1 LLRQIYIIFNKNII
15 FSYSYALAFNSE
27 QFKNVQDLLN
37 EFIDLPI
44 PNQFF
49 HRPFGNYQLFYI
61 TRNNVFYLI
70 IADLVDKSD
79 YVNEVLNK
87 IIKRFQNSFPNS
99 LEIKEKNK
107 ERNEFTEFLKK
118 IHYELHSKIA
128 LIGPYGSGKTTIAN
142 LLKLNFEPKIFMNF
156 AKSYKINIDN
166 LNFDL
171 WDFQLEDNFSPLWN
185 KFLSGADLILLV
197 FDSTNYKTKI
207 LTHFINLQKTDAKF
221 SKLIIFANK
230 QDLSETI
237 KAKQI
242 EDEYN
247 FPVFGIS
254 LKDSEIKNKLIN
266 IISNELKIKKEFP
279 SEFNDL
285 LKIAENEV
293 INKRY
298 LDAINHFNHLKDIC
312 KKFQEFIHL
321 SAIEQKI
328 SEIEKLIEKE
338 KKEKEVE
345 KFKVKAPEK
354 ISFSQKVLVKP
365 LPPQVK
371 TTKIKTPEEKPTKE
385 IEKKPE
391 KQFLKPQDIK
401 VSLDTVKKD
410 SIMEKS
416 FDTLESELF
425 YLIKEKQGNL
435 SLKLCKTYV
444 EKLQNKLKRSLTSV
458 DLNKAAEIYLKRKE
472 ISH

>member
-1 LLRQIYIIFNKNII
+1 MLRQIYIIYDKKII
-15 FSYSYALAFNSE
+15 FSYSYALAFNNE

-61 TRNNVFYLI
+61 TRNKIFYLI
-70 IADLVDKSD
+70 IADLVDKRD
-79 YVNEVLNK
+79 YINEILNK
-87 IIKRFQNSFPNS
+87 ITKRFQNLFPNS

-107 ERNEFTEFLKK
+107 EKNEFIEFLKD

-142 LLKLNFEPKIFMNF
+142 LLKLNLEPKIFMNF
-156 AKSYKINIDN
+156 AKSYKISIEN
-166 LNFDL
+166 LYFDL

-185 KFLSGADLILLV
+185 KFLSGSDLILLV
-197 FDSTNYKTKI
+197 FDSTNHKTKT

-230 QDLSETI
+230 QDLSEAI
-237 KAKQI
+237 EAKQI
-242 EDEYN
+242 EKEFN

-254 LKDSEIKNKLIN
+254 LKDFEIKNKLIK

-279 SEFNDL
+279 SEFDDL
-285 LKIAENEV
+285 LKKAENEV
-293 INKRY
+293 INKNY
-298 LDAINHFNHLKDIC
+298 SEAIKHFNYLKNIC

-321 SAIEQKI
+321 SSIEQKI

-354 ISFSQKVLVKP
+354 ISFSQKVSVKP
-365 LPPQVK
+365 LPPQDK
-371 TTKIKTPEEKPTKE
+371 TTKIITSEEKPIKE
-385 IEKKPE
+385 IEKKTR

-401 VSLDTVKKD
+401 VNLDAVKED
-410 SIMEKS
+410 SIIKTS

-425 YLIKEKQGNL
+425 YLIKEKQGII

-444 EKLQNKLKRSLTSV
+444 DRLQNKLERPLTSV
-458 DLNKAAEIYLKRKE
+458 DLHKAAEIYLKKKK
-472 ISH
+472 IIH

>member
-1 LLRQIYIIFNKNII
+1 LLRHIYIIFNKNII
-15 FSYSYALAFNSE
+15 FSYSYALAFNYE

-44 PNQFF
+44 SNQFF
-49 HRPFGNYQLFYI
+49 NRPFGDYQLLYI
-61 TRNNVFYLI
+61 TKNNIFYLI

-79 YVNEVLNK
+79 YIKEVLDK
-87 IIKRFQNSFPNS
+87 IIKRFQNLFPNS

-107 ERNEFTEFLKK
+107 EKNEFAEFLKK

-128 LIGPYGSGKTTIAN
+128 LVGPYGSGKTTIAN

-166 LNFDL
+166 LYFDL

-197 FDSTNYKTKI
+197 FDSSNYKIKT
-207 LTHFINLQKTDAKF
+207 LEHFINLQKTDAKF
-221 SKLIIFANK
+221 SKLIILANK
-230 QDLSETI
+230 RDLSE
-237 KAKQI
+237 ARELKQI
-242 EDEYN
+242 ENEFN

-254 LKDSEIKNKLIN
+254 FKDPEIKNKLIN
-266 IISNELKIKKEFP
+266 IISNELKVKKEFP
-279 SEFNDL
+279 SEFDDL

-298 LDAINHFNHLKDIC
+298 LDALNHFNHLKDIC
-312 KKFQEFIHL
+312 NRFQEFIHL

-371 TTKIKTPEEKPTKE
+371 TTKIKTSEKKPIKE
-385 IEKKPE
+385 IEKKPK

-401 VSLDTVKKD
+401 VNLDPVKKD
-410 SIMEKS
+410 LIIEKS
-416 FDTLESELF
+416 FALESELF

-472 ISH
+472 ISN